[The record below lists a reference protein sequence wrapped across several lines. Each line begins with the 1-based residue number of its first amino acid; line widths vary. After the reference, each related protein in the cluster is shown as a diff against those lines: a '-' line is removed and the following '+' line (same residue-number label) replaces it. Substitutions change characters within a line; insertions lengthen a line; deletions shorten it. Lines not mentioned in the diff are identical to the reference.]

1 MKQIWITKK
10 GPPEVLAVREAP
22 DTNARAGEVRVR
34 VRAAGINF
42 ADLAARQ
49 GVYPDAPPLPC
60 VVGYEVSGVIDPVGA
75 GATGFAEGDRIF
87 AMPKF
92 GGYTDTLVVPVAQ
105 VQRMPA
111 KMSFEEAAALPVVY
125 VTAHHMMLHIGT
137 LRPGQRVFVHSVAGG
152 VGLAALQLAR
162 ARGCTVFGT
171 ASPSKHDYLRAA
183 GCAYPIDSALEGA
196 DLVAAV
202 RKAMLESGLPDKP
215 NHGLD
220 LVLDPVGGRSWTDSY
235 KLLGPGGRVV
245 AFGFSSIAGGKTLN
259 VFHALGRLIGMKWG
273 WSPMT
278 LMNDNKAIAG
288 CNMGHLF
295 DRIDVLAPQFEAL
308 VAMYER
314 DEIRP
319 VVDRTFPFSQAA
331 AAHHYLHD
339 RKAKGKLLLVPD

>member
-1 MKQIWITKK
+1 
-10 GPPEVLAVREAP
+10 
-22 DTNARAGEVRVR
+22 
-34 VRAAGINF
+34 
-42 ADLAARQ
+42 
-49 GVYPDAPPLPC
+49 
-60 VVGYEVSGVIDPVGA
+60 
-75 GATGFAEGDRIF
+75 
-87 AMPKF
+87 
-92 GGYTDTLVVPVAQ
+92 
-105 VQRMPA
+105 
-111 KMSFEEAAALPVVY
+111 MSFEEAAALPVVY
-125 VTAHHMMLHIGT
+125 VTAHHMMLNTGT
-137 LRPGQRVFVHSVAGG
+137 LRPGQRVLIHSVAGG

-171 ASPSKHDYLRAA
+171 ASPGKHDYVRAA

-196 DLVAAV
+196 ALVAAV

-235 KLLGPGGRVV
+235 KLLGPGGRLV
-245 AFGFSSIAGGKTLN
+245 AFGFSSIAGGKTVN
-259 VFHALGRLIGMKWG
+259 VFHALGRLFGMKWG

-314 DEIRP
+314 GEISP